1 MNFISYGCNVILKGV
16 LALSKYYSIHKFS
29 KIIGVSAQTLRN
41 WDNNGK
47 LHPHHT
53 TLSGYRYYSEEQLNN
68 RLNYIKGIATDIDGT
83 VNNVN
88 MKIIRDLEDKL
99 FTSTMINN
107 INDDVCNNASSL
119 KTIKQRID
127 NMNDR
132 ITNITQTPFIAS
144 SDIPCRLEVNGVDY
158 GTGFM
163 RASCGEIHIDGFKFN
178 KNKIN
183 SHMGEFK
190 FNVNNDDITSYRMN

>member
-1 MNFISYGCNVILKGV
+1 MIDENNKRSMYLKMMSRTIL
-16 LALSKYYSIHKFS
+16 
-29 KIIGVSAQTLRN
+29 
-41 WDNNGK
+41 NNK
-47 LHPHHT
+47 D
-53 TLSGYRYYSEEQLNN
+53 SYSEEQLNN

-83 VNNVN
+83 VNDVN

-107 INDDVCNNASSL
+107 INDDVSNNISSL

-127 NMNDR
+127 MMNDR
-132 ITNITQTPFIAS
+132 VESITRTPFFAS

-163 RASCGEIHIDGFKFN
+163 RASCGEIHID
-178 KNKIN
+178 
-183 SHMGEFK
+183 EFK